1 VDVVVFALSFSL
13 VAAVIFLLTSRLD
26 PKVLASSALIC
37 AVYLG
42 LDDFLTGLP
51 SVAPSLP
58 LVGGQWNWA
67 GKVLSLVLS
76 LAAIRVF
83 RLNLATVGLTL
94 HHRNAKIGVIALL
107 LLTAWGACLGLIF
120 EPGRPDAETLAFQ
133 ATMPSL
139 SEELAYRG
147 IAPAILLGLMHRRGP
162 ALDIPWAVILATS
175 VLFGAWHGLR
185 YSDGSFGFDAMSAVF
200 PFVASIPAAW
210 LRFKTGS
217 LLYPIL
223 GHSLANVAFHVA
235 GGLGA

>member
-1 VDVVVFALSFSL
+1 VDVVVFALSFASIA
-13 VAAVIFLLTSRLD
+13 AAVFLLASRLD
-26 PKVLASSALIC
+26 RKILASSALIC

-42 LDDFLTGLP
+42 LDDFATGLP
-51 SVAPSLP
+51 SVVPNLDF
-58 LVGGQWNWA
+58 LGGQWNWA
-67 GKVLSLVLS
+67 GKVLSLALS
-76 LAAIRVF
+76 VAAIRVS
-83 RLNLATVGLTL
+83 RLNLTTVGLTL
-94 HHRNAKIGVIALL
+94 DHRNTKIGVIALV

-162 ALDIPWAVILATS
+162 VIGVPWAVILATS
-175 VLFGAWHGLR
+175 VVFGVWHGLR
-185 YSDGSFGFDAMSAVF
+185 YSDGSFGFDAMSALF
-200 PFVASIPAAW
+200 PFVAIIPAAW

-235 GGLGA
+235 GGLSA